1 MPESPALG
9 RPITLKLSGKVI
21 PNRLYRSALSEF
33 LGTFDKDNLDASGEP
48 LLEYTTF
55 HQGLADGNV
64 GLICFGNIPV
74 RREYLQAA
82 KNVILDANQ
91 SWDPIEALSPAIQA
105 AKSRGG
111 LCLPQL
117 TFPGRQVPEHLNVS
131 PLSASDVQLSPCLN
145 MTYGKPT
152 PLSKD
157 GIQDLI
163 GRFVWAA
170 KILAQAGADG
180 VIIHASHGYI
190 FTQFLSPHVNRRR
203 DEYGGS
209 LENRARFL
217 LETVHAIKNEVSTD
231 KFVIGVKFNC
241 HDFIEGGQTFEDQ
254 CVVFKW
260 LEDAGVDFFDIT
272 GGTYASPAWRGDPL
286 ETYPGFPSGPPGE
299 G

>member
-55 HQGLADGNV
+55 HQGLADGNL

-74 RREYLQAA
+74 HREYLQAA

-170 KILAQAGADG
+170 KVLAQAGADG
-180 VIIHASHGYI
+180 VI
-190 FTQFLSPHVNRRR
+190 
-203 DEYGGS
+203 
-209 LENRARFL
+209 
-217 LETVHAIKNEVSTD
+217 
-231 KFVIGVKFNC
+231 
-241 HDFIEGGQTFEDQ
+241 
-254 CVVFKW
+254 
-260 LEDAGVDFFDIT
+260 
-272 GGTYASPAWRGDPL
+272 
-286 ETYPGFPSGPPGE
+286 
-299 G
+299 